1 MQFYQCSSEGYQC
14 FYILD
19 QYSNGLFLLLGKSTC
34 ILNILARAN
43 PPYEKVHIIY
53 PGGGSATGEF
63 DSLKPKSIITFHD
76 RIPDISVFP
85 TMKEKAVK
93 TAVVIDDLELKELKA
108 DQRGFLDRICGHV
121 STHRHA
127 DVFVCSQQWVN
138 IPPVVRRCSNVFVV
152 WKPRD
157 ISTLPYMARGME
169 VDLESLFKLC
179 KLPTDSVWVDKTVRS
194 PAPLRLNGFD
204 VIKQKKAKVESSSG
218 EEADV
223 SSSDGDS
230 Q

>member
-1 MQFYQCSSEGYQC
+1 MSQKSRVQSLPYACAHV
-14 FYILD
+14 
-19 QYSNGLFLLLGKSTC
+19 LGKSTC
-34 ILNILARAN
+34 ILNIIARAD

-63 DSLKPKSIITFHD
+63 DSIKPKNIVHFHD

-85 TMKEKAVK
+85 TIKEKAVK
-93 TAVVIDDLELKELKA
+93 TAIVIDDLELKELKA

-138 IPPVVRRCSNVFVV
+138 IPPVVRRCANVFVL

-157 ISTLPYMARGME
+157 MSTLPYMARGVE

-179 KLPTDSVWVDKTVRS
+179 QIPTDSIWVDKTVHS
-194 PAPLRLNGFD
+194 PAPLRLNGFSI
-204 VIKQKKAKVESSSG
+204 VKQQKAPGCSSG
-218 EEADV
+218 SDSEAEAAPD
-223 SSSDGDS
+223 DS
-230 Q
+230 PDAD